1 MMHTALSNF
10 FATALT
16 TLITRLLHY
25 TILQV
30 AGYELHRV
38 YGKQFLKLLLIIK
51 TEVLPRLEAKSVVPH
66 LLDAYL
72 DEVSLN
78 GERPKLPTGRAR
90 LEEYRLWGTDIEP
103 A

>member
-1 MMHTALSNF
+1 
-10 FATALT
+10 
-16 TLITRLLHY
+16 
-25 TILQV
+25 V

-72 DEVSLN
+72 DEVALN
-78 GERPKLPTGRAR
+78 GEQPKLPAGRVR
-90 LEEYRLWGTDIEP
+90 LEEFRRWGTEIEP
-103 A
+103 V